1 MKLRDEIQMDHI
13 VEESMGK
20 TYFCFTLLRDQFSP
34 KSRLYVEILLLERSF
49 KWLLIPSLLVLSN
62 SDYGISTGGQ
72 FRGEKA
78 QRFQQ
83 SQK

>member
-1 MKLRDEIQMDHI
+1 MDNI

-34 KSRLYVEILLLERSF
+34 KSSSYVEILLLEKSF
-49 KWLLIPSLLVLSN
+49 KWLLLPSLLVLSN

-72 FRGEKA
+72 FREKKLKGFS
-78 QRFQQ
+78 RVKSDECF
-83 SQK
+83 